1 MSATP
6 KKSTEAEDVLE
17 FLNSLPEIDKTMKKD
32 DGDILG
38 FLDELE
44 KSDKGKVVQNQAKK
58 EANKEANANPEDKE
72 ISKEIKKE
80 IEKEIN
86 KAKDDVQETKEIKRP
101 LNDFTDY
108 IKDQSQE
115 EEEQDFV
122 DPITSISNW
131 WSSSGS
137 ATVTSLWS
145 NAQQFTQ
152 KAQEEAQKL
161 AKDTKIEEQLKKI
174 QNLQLDD
181 ETKQKIMNAGDEIDP
196 TKAIGFFTKNLS
208 NVLNSIMSTDEI
220 LKISIIH
227 DLENYNID
235 SLVSK
240 SFKKVMKQ
248 VQGGIDIEINK
259 NNPRDH
265 DKRNLN
271 IFQGKSID
279 GEKLAL
285 ANMETIINS
294 LKQDQDDEIRSSNLF
309 ISILAI
315 QPIQKDNDSTTMV
328 IDTTSSNSFH
338 FLIFLKDITND
349 ISILTKSQSF
359 PMKWSNWLDGSTEAT
374 EEKEDEGVDP
384 AEWVKDWIY
393 DGIGLSLGVLAQ
405 SYVVKRMGYD

>member
-17 FLNSLPEIDKTMKKD
+17 FLNSLPEIDETAKKD

-44 KSDKGKVVQNQAKK
+44 KSDKGKAVKK
-58 EANKEANANPEDKE
+58 EGKKETNANPEDKE
-72 ISKEIKKE
+72 IKKE
-80 IEKEIN
+80 IS
-86 KAKDDVQETKEIKRP
+86 KAKVDVQETKEIKQP
-101 LNDFTDY
+101 LSDYTDD
-108 IKDQSQE
+108 IEDHE
-115 EEEQDFV
+115 DEQDFV

-145 NAQQFTQ
+145 NAQQFTH

-161 AKDTKIEEQLKKI
+161 AKDAKIEEQLKKI

-181 ETKQKIMNAGDEIDP
+181 ETKQKIMNAGEDIDP

-294 LKQDQDDEIRSSNLF
+294 LKQDQYDEIRSSNLF

-315 QPIQKDNDSTTMV
+315 QPIQKDNESTTMI

-338 FLIFLKDITND
+338 FLIVLKDTTND

-359 PMKWSNWLDGSTEAT
+359 PMKWSNWLDGSTEPT